1 MRKNNRNQMKKKY
14 PVIIAILAMAVLCMG
29 CKTTTEE
36 NSKENDKKEVVLDDA
51 EKKNSKDE
59 KASLCIDFAA
69 DGMHVGDKVFPLP
82 VDGEELIALWGEP
95 RVVVHED
102 PEYPDAP
109 KRTNYV
115 WDEKGIF
122 CYLYKQGDVYS
133 DVNCIGVVVNKDNDY
148 VHYPQKM
155 FKGTMTIEGKPW
167 YEALPDGEDLEIF
180 RVYTV
185 GDYSLWSEYTDIY
198 EPEKTGTAADYVG
211 IEMSIASE

>member
-1 MRKNNRNQMKKKY
+1 MRIISRNQMKKKY
-14 PVIIAILAMAVLCMG
+14 PIIISILVMAVLCMG

-36 NSKENDKKEVVLDDA
+36 NSKENDKKAVALDDA

-59 KASLCIDFAA
+59 KASLCIDFAE

-82 VDGEELIALWGEP
+82 VDGAELIALWGEP
-95 RVVVHED
+95 RVVIHEN
-102 PEYPDAP
+102 EVYPDAP
-109 KRTNYV
+109 RRTNYV
-115 WDEKGIF
+115 WDEIGIF
-122 CYLYKQGDVYS
+122 CYLYEQDGVYGDVYS
-133 DVNCIGVVVNKDNDY
+133 IGVIVNKDNDY

-180 RVYTV
+180 RMYTV